1 MSERFSQNI
10 HWDILKY
17 SFYFGGILLLIRF
30 WICPVN
36 EIYLADLNNF
46 VGDGFPVP
54 RWVSRPA
61 SQMWDNGTGAS
72 SPALWIYRTGM
83 YRYRAVRLL
92 PVQTMKRVGQRHA
105 AVTPIIPHPKDK
117 INRKNHIPAD
127 AESQF
132 RKFLQKSSDKIKIMV
147 YNNSCYNFY
156 MTERQ
161 ELSCQRNPTT
171 LPPLSIIRRA
181 IPISA
186 TAIQQ

>member
-1 MSERFSQNI
+1 M
-10 HWDILKY
+10 
-17 SFYFGGILLLIRF
+17 LIRF
-30 WICPVN
+30 WICPAN

-46 VGDGFPVP
+46 VGGGFPAP
-54 RWVSRPA
+54 RWVFRPIHYRYTE
-61 SQMWDNGTGAS
+61 QECIVTEPPVRYPNN
-72 SPALWIYRTGM
+72 YRTSG
-83 YRYRAVRLL
+83 YGHSPSQPDPDLS
-92 PVQTMKRVGQRHA
+92 
-105 AVTPIIPHPKDK
+105 VTPIIPHHKDK
-117 INRKNHIPAD
+117 INRQNHIPAD